1 MTDINHRYL
10 KDNDNE
16 MFFPITHINAVEG
29 FDSEATNQSF
39 IDINDK
45 ITEINDTL
53 DKTNATILEQR
64 KIIDQQTKDIATL
77 NNGLFAMVD
86 DSGWKD
92 YPVANAT
99 KDNGFNGFK
108 CKIRELV
115 VGLSKEKFLRI
126 RTIRVNMSNVPHNTQ
141 IAQLPTGFIDETVR
155 FALTS
160 NSGIPAP
167 YISVDTSGVMRA
179 WFDTDHRDGAQNI
192 YGQHT
197 WIVSN

>member
-1 MTDINHRYL
+1 MTDINHRWL
-10 KDNDNE
+10 RDNDNE
-16 MFFPITHINAVEG
+16 VFFPITHIDAVQG
-29 FDSEATNQSF
+29 INPADTDSAL

-45 ITEINDTL
+45 ISQMNTL
-53 DKTNATILEQR
+53 ITNANLTIEAQR

>member
-1 MTDINHRYL
+1 LR
-10 KDNDNE
+10 DNDNE
-16 MFFPITHINAVEG
+16 VFFPITHINAVEG
-29 FDSEATNQSF
+29 LEGVSLT
-39 IDINDK
+39 DINDK
-45 ITEINDTL
+45 ITEVNTTL
-53 DKTNATILEQR
+53 DKANATILEQQ
-64 KIIDQQTKDIATL
+64 KVIDQQTKDIQSL
-77 NNGLFAMVD
+77 NTGLFAMVD
-86 DSGWKD
+86 DSGWRD
-92 YPVANAT
+92 YQVANAT

-115 VGLSKEKFLRI
+115 VGLSKDKFLRL
-126 RTIRVNMSNVPHNTQ
+126 RTIRVNMSNVPHNTP
-141 IAQLPTGFIDETVR
+141 IAQLPSGFVDETVR

-167 YISVDTSGVMRA
+167 YISVGTDGVMRA